1 MASDDELVKVLEL
14 CGALEFVN
22 KLPMGL
28 EHVVM
33 EGGSGSP
40 ADSGSPCCWRARS
53 FATLILFC
61 WMNPPHFLM
70 NEQKKRSSSNWRAGQ
85 ESAR

>member
-28 EHVVM
+28 EHLVM
-33 EGGSGSP
+33 EGAWAFRRAAAVTAAGSSAHP
-40 ADSGSPCCWRARS
+40 RS
-53 FATLILFC
+53 
-61 WMNPPHFLM
+61 
-70 NEQKKRSSSNWRAGQ
+70 QYYSAG
-85 ESAR
+85 

>member
-28 EHVVM
+28 EHLVM
-33 EGGSGSP
+33 EGGLGLSGGQRQSLLL
-40 ADSGSPCCWRARS
+40 ARS
-53 FATLILFC
+53 AH
-61 WMNPPHFLM
+61 P
-70 NEQKKRSSSNWRAGQ
+70 RSQYYSAG
-85 ESAR
+85 